1 MNITSGAD
9 IIAVIILIA
18 LAIAIIVYLLHW
30 LYRRSSKEVAFVRTG
45 MGGER
50 VVISGGAFV
59 LPIIHNI
66 TSVGMKTLSIEVQRT
81 GNKSFI
87 TMNRMRAEVT
97 AEFYVRVAPNNEAV
111 SIAAQT
117 LGNRTLE
124 PDSLKELVQGR
135 FVDGLGVVAAKM
147 SLDEIQENRSDYI
160 KKVATHVEEAIKHTG
175 LELETVSLTSLNQA
189 PVSVFDPSNTFDAEG
204 LTQIT
209 EFTQSRKKK
218 RNDIEKDTEVSIRNK
233 NLQSIKQTLE
243 IEKEEEFSKY
253 QQKREIEQQRAIENT
268 ETIKTKSEKEKE
280 TELAEISSQK
290 DIEIARIGKK
300 DFVEMEKSIQETK
313 LIQEI
318 EKRRKD
324 QNEFRK
330 QTDIEIK
337 QRDVDAEKS
346 ILELERDVEF
356 SRLEK
361 QRSVDIK
368 LAEEKAET
376 AKEEARK
383 RYESEEAYIM
393 AEEQIKNAKTAQQ
406 KNVDSFKIA
415 SEQEIRV
422 LDIEKAKRIEIEEKQ
437 KEQEVLEKSKSVLK
451 IKMEEEI
458 ARAKAV
464 EAEEKVNSIRDI
476 EHAEKVKSLGVIEA
490 SKDAEREKLA
500 AMASKIRYEIEASGK
515 KALNEA
521 ENLRSDASRRSALRL
536 KLAEKIEGII
546 REWVKPMQNIDSI
559 KVVDV
564 NGLPGFSQGG
574 VSSGGETGGSDGSSS
589 SYGGDSKKGSLAD
602 NVVNSALRY
611 RAQQPFLDSLLKEI
625 GMSPGEASNIRNIL
639 GDYEDPKKDK
649 HMRFDDD
656 KNTNPKKK

>member
-30 LYRRSSKEVAFVRTG
+30 LYRRSSKEIAFVRTG

-66 TSVGMKTLSIEVQRT
+66 TSVGMKTLWIEVQRN

-87 TMNRMRAEVT
+87 TKNRMRAEVT
-97 AEFYVRVAPNNEAV
+97 AEFYVRVAPTNDSV

-117 LGNRTLE
+117 LGSRTLE

-280 TELAEISSQK
+280 SELAEISSQK

-318 EKRRKD
+318 EKRRKE

-330 QTDIEIK
+330 QTEIEIK
-337 QRDVDAEKS
+337 QRDVDTEKS

-368 LAEEKAET
+368 LADEKAQT

-415 SEQEIRV
+415 AEQEIRV

-437 KEQEVLEKSKSVLK
+437 KQLEVLEKSKSVLK
-451 IKMEEEI
+451 TKMEEEV

-476 EHAEKVKSLGVIEA
+476 EQAEKAKALGVIDA
-490 SKDAEREKLA
+490 SKNAEREKLA
-500 AMASKIRYEIEASGK
+500 AMAAKIRYEIEAAGK

-574 VSSGGETGGSDGSSS
+574 GSSS
-589 SYGGDSKKGSLAD
+589 AEGA
-602 NVVNSALRY
+602 
-611 RAQQPFLDSLLKEI
+611 PFLDSLLKEI

-639 GDYEDPKKDK
+639 GDYDDPKKDK
-649 HMRFDDD
+649 HMRFDEDN
-656 KNTNPKKK
+656 KNPKKK

>member
-30 LYRRSSKEVAFVRTG
+30 LYRRSSKEIAFVRTG

-66 TSVGMKTLSIEVQRT
+66 TSVGMKTLCIEVQRN

-87 TMNRMRAEVT
+87 TKNRMRAEVT
-97 AEFYVRVAPNNEAV
+97 AEFYVRVAPTNDSV

-117 LGNRTLE
+117 LGSRTLE

-268 ETIKTKSEKEKE
+268 ETIKTKSEKERE
-280 TELAEISSQK
+280 SELAEISSQK

-318 EKRRKD
+318 EKRRKE

-330 QTDIEIK
+330 QTEIEIK
-337 QRDVDAEKS
+337 QRDVDTEKS

-368 LAEEKAET
+368 LADEKAQT

-415 SEQEIRV
+415 AEQEIRV

-437 KEQEVLEKSKSVLK
+437 KQLEVLEKSKSVLK
-451 IKMEEEI
+451 TKMEEEV

-476 EHAEKVKSLGVIEA
+476 EQAEKAKALGIIDA
-490 SKDAEREKLA
+490 SKNAEREKLA
-500 AMASKIRYEIEASGK
+500 AMAAKIRYEIEAAGK

-574 VSSGGETGGSDGSSS
+574 GSSS
-589 SYGGDSKKGSLAD
+589 AEGAGSEGSGASYGGDSKKGSLAD

-639 GDYEDPKKDK
+639 GDYDDPKKDK
-649 HMRFDDD
+649 HMRFDEDN
-656 KNTNPKKK
+656 KNPKKK

>member
-9 IIAVIILIA
+9 IIAIIILLA

-30 LYRRSSKEVAFVRTG
+30 LYRRSSKEIAFVRTG

-66 TSVGMKTLSIEVQRT
+66 TSVGMKTLCIEILRN
-81 GNKSFI
+81 GSKSFI
-87 TMNRMRAEVT
+87 TKNRMRAEMT
-97 AEFYVRVAPNNEAV
+97 AEFYVRVAPNIDSV

-124 PDSLKELVQGR
+124 PDHLKELVSGR
-135 FVDGLGVVAAKM
+135 FVDALGVVAAKM
-147 SLDEIQENRSDYI
+147 TLDEIQENRSEYV
-160 KKVATHVEEAIKHTG
+160 KAVSKHVEEAIKHTG

-209 EFTQSRKKK
+209 EITQSRKKK
-218 RNDIEKDTEVSIRNK
+218 RNDIEKDTQVSIRNK
-233 NLQSIKQTLE
+233 NLQSIKQELE
-243 IEKEEEFSKY
+243 IERDEEFAKF
-253 QQKREIEQQRAIENT
+253 QQKREIEQQRASEHT
-268 ETIKTKSEKEKE
+268 ESIKTRADKERE
-280 TELAEISSQK
+280 SELAEISSQQ
-290 DIEIARIGKK
+290 DIEIAKINKK
-300 DFVEMEKSIQETK
+300 DLIEMEKSLQETK

-318 EKRRKD
+318 EKRRKE
-324 QNEFRK
+324 QNDFRQK
-330 QTDIEIK
+330 TAIEIK
-337 QRDVDAEKS
+337 QQDIETEKQ

-361 QRSVDIK
+361 QRLVDVK
-368 LAEEKAET
+368 LAEEKATT

-406 KNVDSFKIA
+406 KNVDTFKIA
-415 SEQEIRV
+415 AEQETRV

-437 KEQEVLEKSKSVLK
+437 RQLDVIEKSKTVLK
-451 IKMEEEI
+451 SKMEEEV

-464 EAEEKVNSIRDI
+464 EAEEKVNTARDV
-476 EHAEKVKSLGVIEA
+476 EHAEKQKQLGVIEA
-490 SKDAEREKLA
+490 SKNAEKEKLA
-500 AMASKIRYEIEASGK
+500 AMAAKIRYEIEAAGK

-546 REWVKPMQNIDSI
+546 REWVRPMQNIDSI

-574 VSSGGETGGSDGSSS
+574 GTGKDGSANGGGDSA
-589 SYGGDSKKGSLAD
+589 SYDSKKGSLAD

-639 GDYEDPKKDK
+639 GDYEDAKKDK
-649 HMRFDDD
+649 HMRFEDDVPS
-656 KNTNPKKK
+656 KGPKKK

>member
-45 MGGER
+45 MGGEQ

-59 LPIIHNI
+59 LPIVHNI
-66 TSVGMKTLSIEVQRT
+66 TSVGMKTLSIEVQRN

-97 AEFYVRVAPNNEAV
+97 AEFYVRVAPNKEAV

-147 SLDEIQENRSDYI
+147 SLDEIQENRSEYI
-160 KKVATHVEEAIKHTG
+160 KKVAAHVEEAIKHTG

-189 PVSVFDPSNTFDAEG
+189 PVNVFDPSNTFDAEG

-280 TELAEISSQK
+280 SELAEISSQK

-318 EKRRKD
+318 EKRRKE

-337 QRDVDAEKS
+337 QRDVDTEKS

-368 LAEEKAET
+368 LAEEKAQT

-415 SEQEIRV
+415 AEQETRV

-437 KEQEVLEKSKSVLK
+437 KQQEVLEKSKNVLK
-451 IKMEEEI
+451 TKMEEEL

-464 EAEEKVNSIRDI
+464 EAEEKVNSTRDI
-476 EHAEKVKSLGVIEA
+476 EQAEKAKALGVIDA
-490 SKDAEREKLA
+490 SKNAEREKLA
-500 AMASKIRYEIEASGK
+500 AMAAKIRYEAEASGK

-574 VSSGGETGGSDGSSS
+574 SSSGDGTGSEGSSA

-611 RAQQPFLDSLLKEI
+611 RAQQPFLDSLLKEV

-649 HMRFDDD
+649 HMRFDEDT
-656 KNTNPKKK
+656 KKNPKKK

>member
-1 MNITSGAD
+1 
-9 IIAVIILIA
+9 
-18 LAIAIIVYLLHW
+18 
-30 LYRRSSKEVAFVRTG
+30 
-45 MGGER
+45 MGGEQ

-66 TSVGMKTLSIEVQRT
+66 TSVGMKTLCIEVQRN
-81 GNKSFI
+81 GSKSFI
-87 TMNRMRAEVT
+87 TKNRMRAEVT
-97 AEFYVRVAPNNEAV
+97 AEFYVRVAPTNDAV

-160 KKVATHVEEAIKHTG
+160 KKVASHVEEAIKHTG

-268 ETIKTKSEKEKE
+268 ETVKTKSEKEKE
-280 TELAEISSQK
+280 SELAEISSQK

-337 QRDVDAEKS
+337 QRDVDTEKS
-346 ILELERDVEF
+346 ILELEREVEF

-368 LAEEKAET
+368 LADEKAQT

-415 SEQEIRV
+415 AEQETRV

-437 KEQEVLEKSKSVLK
+437 KQLEVLEKSKSVLK
-451 IKMEEEI
+451 TKMEEEV

-476 EHAEKVKSLGVIEA
+476 EQAEKAKALGVIDA
-490 SKDAEREKLA
+490 SKNAEREKLA
-500 AMASKIRYEIEASGK
+500 AMAAKIRYEIEASGK

-574 VSSGGETGGSDGSSS
+574 GSSS
-589 SYGGDSKKGSLAD
+589 SEGSGSEGSSASYGGDSKKGSLAD

-639 GDYEDPKKDK
+639 GDYDDPKKDK
-649 HMRFDDD
+649 HMRFDEDN
-656 KNTNPKKK
+656 KNPKKK

>member
-9 IIAVIILIA
+9 IIAIIILLA

-30 LYRRSSKEVAFVRTG
+30 LYRRSSKEIAFVRTG

-66 TSVGMKTLSIEVQRT
+66 TSVGMKTLCIEILRN
-81 GNKSFI
+81 GSKSFI
-87 TMNRMRAEVT
+87 TKNRMRAEMT
-97 AEFYVRVAPNNEAV
+97 AEFYVRVAPNIDSV

-124 PDSLKELVQGR
+124 PDHLKELVSGR
-135 FVDGLGVVAAKM
+135 FVDALGVVAAKM
-147 SLDEIQENRSDYI
+147 TLDEIQENRSEYV
-160 KKVATHVEEAIKHTG
+160 KAVSKHVEEAIKHTG

-209 EFTQSRKKK
+209 EITQSRKKK
-218 RNDIEKDTEVSIRNK
+218 RNDIEKDTQVSIRNK
-233 NLQSIKQTLE
+233 NLQSIKQELE
-243 IEKEEEFSKY
+243 IERDEEFAKF
-253 QQKREIEQQRAIENT
+253 QQKREIEQQRASEHT
-268 ETIKTKSEKEKE
+268 ESIKTRADKERE
-280 TELAEISSQK
+280 SELAEISSQQ
-290 DIEIARIGKK
+290 DIEIAKINKK
-300 DFVEMEKSIQETK
+300 DLIEMEKSLQETK

-318 EKRRKD
+318 EKRRKE
-324 QNEFRK
+324 QNDFRQK
-330 QTDIEIK
+330 TAIEIK
-337 QRDVDAEKS
+337 QQDIETEKQ

-361 QRSVDIK
+361 QRLVDVK
-368 LAEEKAET
+368 LAEEKATT

-406 KNVDSFKIA
+406 KNVDTFKIA
-415 SEQEIRV
+415 AEQETRV

-437 KEQEVLEKSKSVLK
+437 RQLDVIEKSKIVLK
-451 IKMEEEI
+451 SKMEEEV

-464 EAEEKVNSIRDI
+464 EAEEKVNTARDV
-476 EHAEKVKSLGVIEA
+476 EHAEKQKQLGVIEA
-490 SKDAEREKLA
+490 SKNAEKEKLA
-500 AMASKIRYEIEASGK
+500 AMAAKIRYEIEAAGK

-546 REWVKPMQNIDSI
+546 REWVRPMQNIDSI

-574 VSSGGETGGSDGSSS
+574 GSGKDGSANGGGDSA
-589 SYGGDSKKGSLAD
+589 SYDSKKGSLAD

-639 GDYEDPKKDK
+639 GDYEDAKKDK
-649 HMRFDDD
+649 HMRFEDDVPT
-656 KNTNPKKK
+656 KGPKKK

>member
-45 MGGER
+45 MGGEQ

-66 TSVGMKTLSIEVQRT
+66 TSVGMKTLSIEVQRN

-97 AEFYVRVAPNNEAV
+97 AEFYVRVAPNKDAV

-147 SLDEIQENRSDYI
+147 SLDEIQENRSEYI
-160 KKVATHVEEAIKHTG
+160 KKVAAHVEEAIKHTG

-280 TELAEISSQK
+280 SELAEISSQK

-337 QRDVDAEKS
+337 QRDVDTEKS

-368 LAEEKAET
+368 LAEEKAQT

-415 SEQEIRV
+415 AEQETRV

-437 KEQEVLEKSKSVLK
+437 KQQEVLEKSKNVLK
-451 IKMEEEI
+451 TKMEEEL

-464 EAEEKVNSIRDI
+464 EAEEKVNSTRDI
-476 EHAEKVKSLGVIEA
+476 EQAEKAKALGVIDA
-490 SKDAEREKLA
+490 SKNAEREKLA
-500 AMASKIRYEIEASGK
+500 AMAAKIRYEVEASGK
-515 KALNEA
+515 KSLNEA

-574 VSSGGETGGSDGSSS
+574 SSSGDGTGSEGSSA

-649 HMRFDDD
+649 HMRFDEDT
-656 KNTNPKKK
+656 KKNPKKK

>member
-45 MGGER
+45 MGGEQ

-59 LPIIHNI
+59 LPIVHNI
-66 TSVGMKTLSIEVQRT
+66 TSVGMKTLSIEVQRN

-97 AEFYVRVAPNNEAV
+97 AEFYVRVAPTKEAV

-147 SLDEIQENRSDYI
+147 SLDEIQENRSEYI
-160 KKVATHVEEAIKHTG
+160 KKVAAHVEEAIKHTG

-189 PVSVFDPSNTFDAEG
+189 PVNVFDPSNTFDAEG

-253 QQKREIEQQRAIENT
+253 QQKREIEQQRSIENT

-280 TELAEISSQK
+280 SELAEISSQK

-318 EKRRKD
+318 EKRRKE

-337 QRDVDAEKS
+337 QRDVDTEKS

-368 LAEEKAET
+368 LAEEKAQT

-415 SEQEIRV
+415 AEQETRV

-437 KEQEVLEKSKSVLK
+437 KQQEVLEKSKNVLK
-451 IKMEEEI
+451 TKMEEEV

-476 EHAEKVKSLGVIEA
+476 EQAEKAKALGVIDA
-490 SKDAEREKLA
+490 SKNAEREKLA
-500 AMASKIRYEIEASGK
+500 AMAAKIRYEIEASGK

-574 VSSGGETGGSDGSSS
+574 SSSGDGSGSEGSS
-589 SYGGDSKKGSLAD
+589 ASYGGDSKKGSLAD

-649 HMRFDDD
+649 HMRFDEDT
-656 KNTNPKKK
+656 KKNPKKK

>member
-9 IIAVIILIA
+9 IIAIIILLA

-30 LYRRSSKEVAFVRTG
+30 LYRRSSKEIAFVRTG

-66 TSVGMKTLSIEVQRT
+66 TSVGMKTLCIEILRN
-81 GNKSFI
+81 GSKSFI
-87 TMNRMRAEVT
+87 TKNRMRAEMT
-97 AEFYVRVAPNNEAV
+97 AEFYVRVAPNLDSV

-124 PDSLKELVQGR
+124 PDHLKELVSGR
-135 FVDGLGVVAAKM
+135 FVDALGVVAAKM
-147 SLDEIQENRSDYI
+147 TLDEIQENRSEYV
-160 KKVATHVEEAIKHTG
+160 KAVSKHVEEAIKHTG

-209 EFTQSRKKK
+209 EITQSRKKK
-218 RNDIEKDTEVSIRNK
+218 RNDIEKDTQVSIRNK
-233 NLQSIKQTLE
+233 NLQSIKQELE
-243 IEKEEEFSKY
+243 IERDEEFAKF
-253 QQKREIEQQRAIENT
+253 QQKREIDQQRASEHT
-268 ETIKTKSEKEKE
+268 ESIKTRADKERE
-280 TELAEISSQK
+280 SELAEISSQQ
-290 DIEIARIGKK
+290 DIEIAKINKK
-300 DFVEMEKSIQETK
+300 DLIEMEKSLQETK

-318 EKRRKD
+318 EKRRKE
-324 QNEFRK
+324 QNDFRQK
-330 QTDIEIK
+330 TAIEIK
-337 QRDVDAEKS
+337 QQDIETEKQ

-361 QRSVDIK
+361 QRLVDVK
-368 LAEEKAET
+368 LAEEKATT

-406 KNVDSFKIA
+406 KNVDTFKIA
-415 SEQEIRV
+415 AEQETRV

-437 KEQEVLEKSKSVLK
+437 RQLDVIEKSKTVLK
-451 IKMEEEI
+451 SKMEEEV

-464 EAEEKVNSIRDI
+464 EAEEKVNTARDV
-476 EHAEKVKSLGVIEA
+476 EHAEKQKQLGVIEA
-490 SKDAEREKLA
+490 SKNAEKEKLA
-500 AMASKIRYEIEASGK
+500 AMAAKIRYEIEAAGK

-546 REWVKPMQNIDSI
+546 REWVRPMQNIDSI

-574 VSSGGETGGSDGSSS
+574 GTGKDGSANGGGDSA
-589 SYGGDSKKGSLAD
+589 SYDSKKGSLAD

-639 GDYEDPKKDK
+639 GDYEDAKKDK
-649 HMRFDDD
+649 HMRFEDDVPS
-656 KNTNPKKK
+656 KGPKKK

>member
-9 IIAVIILIA
+9 IIAIIILLA

-30 LYRRSSKEVAFVRTG
+30 LYRRSSKEIAFVRTG

-66 TSVGMKTLSIEVQRT
+66 TSVGMKTLCIEILRN
-81 GNKSFI
+81 GSKSFI
-87 TMNRMRAEVT
+87 TKNRMRAEMT
-97 AEFYVRVAPNNEAV
+97 AEFYVRVAPNIDSV

-124 PDSLKELVQGR
+124 PDHLKELVSGR
-135 FVDGLGVVAAKM
+135 FVDALGVVAAKM
-147 SLDEIQENRSDYI
+147 TLDEIQENRSEYV
-160 KKVATHVEEAIKHTG
+160 KAVSKHVEEAIKHTG

-209 EFTQSRKKK
+209 EITQSRKKK
-218 RNDIEKDTEVSIRNK
+218 RNDIEKDTQVSIRNK
-233 NLQSIKQTLE
+233 NLQSIKQELE
-243 IEKEEEFSKY
+243 IERDEEFAKF
-253 QQKREIEQQRAIENT
+253 QQKREIEQQRASEHT
-268 ETIKTKSEKEKE
+268 ESIKTRAEKERE
-280 TELAEISSQK
+280 SELAEISSQQ
-290 DIEIARIGKK
+290 DIEIAKINKK
-300 DFVEMEKSIQETK
+300 DLIEMEKSLQETK

-318 EKRRKD
+318 EKRRKE
-324 QNEFRK
+324 QNDFRQK
-330 QTDIEIK
+330 TAIEIK
-337 QRDVDAEKS
+337 QQDIETEKQ

-361 QRSVDIK
+361 QRLVDVK
-368 LAEEKAET
+368 LAEEKATT

-406 KNVDSFKIA
+406 KNVDTFKIA
-415 SEQEIRV
+415 AEQETRV

-437 KEQEVLEKSKSVLK
+437 RQLDVIEKSKIVLK
-451 IKMEEEI
+451 SKMEEEV

-464 EAEEKVNSIRDI
+464 EAEEKVNTARDV
-476 EHAEKVKSLGVIEA
+476 EHAEKQKQLGVIEA
-490 SKDAEREKLA
+490 SKNAEKEKLA
-500 AMASKIRYEIEASGK
+500 AMAAKIRYEIEAAGK

-546 REWVKPMQNIDSI
+546 REWVRPMQNIDSI

-574 VSSGGETGGSDGSSS
+574 GTGKDGSANGGGDSA
-589 SYGGDSKKGSLAD
+589 SYDSKKGSLAD

-639 GDYEDPKKDK
+639 GDYEDAKKDK
-649 HMRFDDD
+649 HMRFEDDVPT
-656 KNTNPKKK
+656 KGPKKK

>member
-30 LYRRSSKEVAFVRTG
+30 LYRRSSKEIAFVRTG
-45 MGGER
+45 MGGEQ

-66 TSVGMKTLSIEVQRT
+66 TSVGMKTLCIEVQRN
-81 GNKSFI
+81 GSKSFI
-87 TMNRMRAEVT
+87 TKNRMRAEVT
-97 AEFYVRVAPNNEAV
+97 AEFYVRVAPTNDAV

-280 TELAEISSQK
+280 SELAEISSQK

-318 EKRRKD
+318 EKRRKE

-330 QTDIEIK
+330 QTEIEIK
-337 QRDVDAEKS
+337 QRDVDTEKS

-368 LAEEKAET
+368 LADEKAQT

-415 SEQEIRV
+415 AEQEIRV

-437 KEQEVLEKSKSVLK
+437 KQLEVLEKSKSVLK
-451 IKMEEEI
+451 TKMEEEVT
-458 ARAKAV
+458 RAKAV

-476 EHAEKVKSLGVIEA
+476 EQAEKAKALGVIDA
-490 SKDAEREKLA
+490 SKNAEREKLA
-500 AMASKIRYEIEASGK
+500 AMAAKIRYEIEAAGK

-574 VSSGGETGGSDGSSS
+574 GSSS
-589 SYGGDSKKGSLAD
+589 AEGAGSEGSGASYGGDSKKGSLAD

-639 GDYEDPKKDK
+639 GDYDDPKKDK
-649 HMRFDDD
+649 HMRFDEDN
-656 KNTNPKKK
+656 KNPKKK

>member
-9 IIAVIILIA
+9 IIAIIILLA

-30 LYRRSSKEVAFVRTG
+30 LYRRSSKEIAFVRTG

-66 TSVGMKTLSIEVQRT
+66 TSVGMKTLCIEVLRN

-87 TMNRMRAEVT
+87 TKNRMRAEMT
-97 AEFYVRVAPNNEAV
+97 AEFYVRVAPNIESV

-124 PDSLKELVQGR
+124 PDHLKELVNGR
-135 FVDGLGVVAAKM
+135 FVDALGVVAAKM
-147 SLDEIQENRSDYI
+147 TLDEIQENRSEYV
-160 KKVATHVEEAIKHTG
+160 KAVSKHVEEAIKHTG

-209 EFTQSRKKK
+209 EITQSRKKK
-218 RNDIEKDTEVSIRNK
+218 RNDIEKDTQVSIRNK
-233 NLQSIKQTLE
+233 NLQSIKQELE
-243 IEKEEEFSKY
+243 IERDEEFAKL
-253 QQKREIEQQRAIENT
+253 QQKREIEQQRAIEHT
-268 ETIKTKSEKEKE
+268 ESIKTRSIKERE
-280 TELAEISSQK
+280 SELAEIASQQ
-290 DIEIARIGKK
+290 DIEIAKINKK
-300 DFVEMEKSIQETK
+300 DLIEMEKSLQETK

-318 EKRRKD
+318 EKRRKE
-324 QNEFRK
+324 QNDFRQK
-330 QTDIEIK
+330 TAIEIK
-337 QRDVDAEKS
+337 QQDIETEKQM
-346 ILELERDVEF
+346 LELERDVEF

-361 QRSVDIK
+361 QRLVDVK
-368 LAEEKAET
+368 LAEEKAIT

-406 KNVDSFKIA
+406 KNIDAFKIA
-415 SEQEIRV
+415 AEQETRV

-437 KEQEVLEKSKSVLK
+437 RQLDVLEKSKIVLK
-451 IKMEEEI
+451 SKMEEEL
-458 ARAKAV
+458 ARAKVV
-464 EAEEKVNSIRDI
+464 EAEEKVNTARDV
-476 EHAEKVKSLGVIEA
+476 EHAEKQKSLGIIEA
-490 SKDAEREKLA
+490 SKNAEKEKLA
-500 AMASKIRYEIEASGK
+500 SMAAKIRYEVEAAGK

-546 REWVKPMQNIDSI
+546 REWVRPIQNIDSI
-559 KVVDV
+559 KVIDV

-574 VSSGGETGGSDGSSS
+574 DSGKGGSTNGNGDSSS
-589 SYGGDSKKGSLAD
+589 HDSKKGSLAD

-639 GDYEDPKKDK
+639 GDYDDAKKDK

-656 KNTNPKKK
+656 DPTMGSKKK

>member
-30 LYRRSSKEVAFVRTG
+30 LYRRSSKEIAFVRTG
-45 MGGER
+45 MGGEQ

-66 TSVGMKTLSIEVQRT
+66 TSVGMKTLCIEVQRN

-87 TMNRMRAEVT
+87 TKNRMRAEVT
-97 AEFYVRVAPNNEAV
+97 AEFYVRVAPTNDAV

-147 SLDEIQENRSDYI
+147 SLDEIQENRSEYI

-268 ETIKTKSEKEKE
+268 ETVKTKSEKEKE
-280 TELAEISSQK
+280 SELAEISSQK

-337 QRDVDAEKS
+337 QRDVDTEKS

-368 LAEEKAET
+368 LAEEKAQT
-376 AKEEARK
+376 AKEEAKK

-415 SEQEIRV
+415 AEQETRV

-437 KEQEVLEKSKSVLK
+437 KQQEVLEKSKNVLK
-451 IKMEEEI
+451 TKMEEEV

-476 EHAEKVKSLGVIEA
+476 EQAEKAKALGVIDA
-490 SKDAEREKLA
+490 SKNAEREKLA
-500 AMASKIRYEIEASGK
+500 AMAAKIRYEIEASGK

-574 VSSGGETGGSDGSSS
+574 SSSTDGSGSEGSS
-589 SYGGDSKKGSLAD
+589 ASYGGDSKKGSLAD

-649 HMRFDDD
+649 HMRFDED
-656 KNTNPKKK
+656 KNIKPKKK

>member
-30 LYRRSSKEVAFVRTG
+30 LYRRSSKEIAFVRTG
-45 MGGER
+45 MGGEQ

-66 TSVGMKTLSIEVQRT
+66 TSVGMKTLCIEVQRN
-81 GNKSFI
+81 GSKSFI
-87 TMNRMRAEVT
+87 TKNRMRAEVT
-97 AEFYVRVAPNNEAV
+97 AEFYVRVAPTNDAV

-160 KKVATHVEEAIKHTG
+160 KKVASHVEEAIKHTG

-280 TELAEISSQK
+280 SELAEISSQK

-337 QRDVDAEKS
+337 QRDVDTEKS
-346 ILELERDVEF
+346 ILELEREVEF

-368 LAEEKAET
+368 LADEKAQT

-415 SEQEIRV
+415 AEQETRV

-437 KEQEVLEKSKSVLK
+437 KQLEVLEKSKSVLK
-451 IKMEEEI
+451 TKMEEEV

-476 EHAEKVKSLGVIEA
+476 EQAEKAKALGVIDA
-490 SKDAEREKLA
+490 SKNAEREKLA
-500 AMASKIRYEIEASGK
+500 AMAAKIRYEIEASGK

-574 VSSGGETGGSDGSSS
+574 GSSS
-589 SYGGDSKKGSLAD
+589 SEGSGSEGSSASYGGDSKKGSLAD

-639 GDYEDPKKDK
+639 GDYDDPKKDK
-649 HMRFDDD
+649 HMRFDEDN
-656 KNTNPKKK
+656 KNPKKK

>member
-45 MGGER
+45 MGGEQ

-59 LPIIHNI
+59 LPIVHNI
-66 TSVGMKTLSIEVQRT
+66 TSVGMKTLSIEVQRN

-97 AEFYVRVAPNNEAV
+97 AEFYVRVAPNKDAV

-147 SLDEIQENRSDYI
+147 SLDEIQENRSEYI
-160 KKVATHVEEAIKHTG
+160 KKVAAHVEEAIKHTG

-189 PVSVFDPSNTFDAEG
+189 PVSIFDPSNTFDAEG

-280 TELAEISSQK
+280 SELAEISSQK

-368 LAEEKAET
+368 LAEEKAQT

-415 SEQEIRV
+415 AEQETRV

-437 KEQEVLEKSKSVLK
+437 KQQEVLEKSKNVLK
-451 IKMEEEI
+451 TKMEEEL

-464 EAEEKVNSIRDI
+464 EAEEKVNSTRDI
-476 EHAEKVKSLGVIEA
+476 EQAEKAKALGVIEA
-490 SKDAEREKLA
+490 SKNAEREKLA
-500 AMASKIRYEIEASGK
+500 AMAAKIRYEVEASGK

-574 VSSGGETGGSDGSSS
+574 SSSGDGTGSEGSSA

-611 RAQQPFLDSLLKEI
+611 RAQQPFLDSLLKEV

-649 HMRFDDD
+649 HMRFDEDTN
-656 KNTNPKKK
+656 KNPKKK

>member
-45 MGGER
+45 MGGEQ

-59 LPIIHNI
+59 LPIVHNI
-66 TSVGMKTLSIEVQRT
+66 TSVGMKTLSIEVQRN

-97 AEFYVRVAPNNEAV
+97 AEFYVRVAPNKDAV

-147 SLDEIQENRSDYI
+147 SLDEIQENRSEYI
-160 KKVATHVEEAIKHTG
+160 KKVAAHVEEAIKHTG

-189 PVSVFDPSNTFDAEG
+189 PVNVFDPSNTFDAEG

-280 TELAEISSQK
+280 SELAEISSQK

-318 EKRRKD
+318 EKRRKE

-337 QRDVDAEKS
+337 QRDVDTEKS

-368 LAEEKAET
+368 LAEEKAQT

-415 SEQEIRV
+415 AEQETRV

-437 KEQEVLEKSKSVLK
+437 KQQEVLEKSKNVLK
-451 IKMEEEI
+451 TKMEEEL

-476 EHAEKVKSLGVIEA
+476 EQAEKAKALGVIDA
-490 SKDAEREKLA
+490 SKNAEREKLA
-500 AMASKIRYEIEASGK
+500 AMAAKIRYEIEASGK

-574 VSSGGETGGSDGSSS
+574 SSSGDGSGSEGSS
-589 SYGGDSKKGSLAD
+589 ASYGGDSKKGSLAD

-649 HMRFDDD
+649 HMRFDEDT
-656 KNTNPKKK
+656 KKNPKKK

>member
-30 LYRRSSKEVAFVRTG
+30 LYRRSSKEIAFVRTG
-45 MGGER
+45 MGGEQ

-66 TSVGMKTLSIEVQRT
+66 TSVGMKTLCIEVQRN
-81 GNKSFI
+81 GSKSFI
-87 TMNRMRAEVT
+87 TKNRMRAEVT
-97 AEFYVRVAPNNEAV
+97 AEFYVRVAPTNDAV

-160 KKVATHVEEAIKHTG
+160 KKVASHVEEAIKHTG

-268 ETIKTKSEKEKE
+268 ETVKTKSEKEKE
-280 TELAEISSQK
+280 SELAEISSQK

-337 QRDVDAEKS
+337 QRDVDTEKS
-346 ILELERDVEF
+346 ILELEREVEF

-368 LAEEKAET
+368 LADEKAQT

-415 SEQEIRV
+415 AEQETRV

-437 KEQEVLEKSKSVLK
+437 KQLEVLEKSKSVLK
-451 IKMEEEI
+451 TKMEEEV

-476 EHAEKVKSLGVIEA
+476 EQAEKAKALGVIDA
-490 SKDAEREKLA
+490 SKNAEREKLA
-500 AMASKIRYEIEASGK
+500 AMAAKIRYEIEASGK

-574 VSSGGETGGSDGSSS
+574 GSSFS
-589 SYGGDSKKGSLAD
+589 EGSGSEGSSASYGGDSKKGSLAD

-639 GDYEDPKKDK
+639 GDYDDPKKDK
-649 HMRFDDD
+649 HMIFDEDN
-656 KNTNPKKK
+656 KNPKKK

>member
-45 MGGER
+45 MGGEQ

-59 LPIIHNI
+59 LPIVHNI
-66 TSVGMKTLSIEVQRT
+66 TSVGMKTLSIEVQRN

-97 AEFYVRVAPNNEAV
+97 AEFYVRVAPNKEAV

-147 SLDEIQENRSDYI
+147 SLDEIQENRSEYI
-160 KKVATHVEEAIKHTG
+160 KKVAAHVEEAIKHTG

-189 PVSVFDPSNTFDAEG
+189 PVNVFDPSNTFDAEG

-280 TELAEISSQK
+280 SELAEISSQK

-318 EKRRKD
+318 EKRRKE

-337 QRDVDAEKS
+337 QRDVDTEKS

-368 LAEEKAET
+368 LAEEKAQT

-406 KNVDSFKIA
+406 KKC
-415 SEQEIRV
+415 
-422 LDIEKAKRIEIEEKQ
+422 
-437 KEQEVLEKSKSVLK
+437 
-451 IKMEEEI
+451 
-458 ARAKAV
+458 
-464 EAEEKVNSIRDI
+464 
-476 EHAEKVKSLGVIEA
+476 
-490 SKDAEREKLA
+490 
-500 AMASKIRYEIEASGK
+500 
-515 KALNEA
+515 
-521 ENLRSDASRRSALRL
+521 
-536 KLAEKIEGII
+536 
-546 REWVKPMQNIDSI
+546 
-559 KVVDV
+559 
-564 NGLPGFSQGG
+564 
-574 VSSGGETGGSDGSSS
+574 
-589 SYGGDSKKGSLAD
+589 
-602 NVVNSALRY
+602 
-611 RAQQPFLDSLLKEI
+611 
-625 GMSPGEASNIRNIL
+625 
-639 GDYEDPKKDK
+639 
-649 HMRFDDD
+649 
-656 KNTNPKKK
+656 

>member
-9 IIAVIILIA
+9 IIAIIILLA

-30 LYRRSSKEVAFVRTG
+30 LYRRSSKEIAFVRTG

-66 TSVGMKTLSIEVQRT
+66 TSVGMKTLCIEILRN

-87 TMNRMRAEVT
+87 TKNRMRAEMT
-97 AEFYVRVAPNNEAV
+97 AEFYVRVAPNIDSV

-124 PDSLKELVQGR
+124 PDHLKELVSGR
-135 FVDGLGVVAAKM
+135 FVDALGVVAAKM
-147 SLDEIQENRSDYI
+147 TLDEIQENRSEYV
-160 KKVATHVEEAIKHTG
+160 KAVSKHVEEAIKHTG

-209 EFTQSRKKK
+209 EITQSRKKK
-218 RNDIEKDTEVSIRNK
+218 RNDIEKDTQVSIRNK
-233 NLQSIKQTLE
+233 NLQSIKQELE
-243 IEKEEEFSKY
+243 IERDEEFAKF
-253 QQKREIEQQRAIENT
+253 QQKREIEQQRAIEHT
-268 ETIKTKSEKEKE
+268 ESTKTRSTKERE
-280 TELAEISSQK
+280 SELAEIASQQ
-290 DIEIARIGKK
+290 DIEIAKINKK
-300 DFVEMEKSIQETK
+300 DLIEMEKSLQETK

-318 EKRRKD
+318 EKRRKE
-324 QNEFRK
+324 QNDFRQK
-330 QTDIEIK
+330 TAIEIK
-337 QRDVDAEKS
+337 QQDIETEKQM
-346 ILELERDVEF
+346 LELERDVEF

-361 QRSVDIK
+361 QRLVDVK
-368 LAEEKAET
+368 LAEEKATT

-406 KNVDSFKIA
+406 KNVDAFKIA
-415 SEQEIRV
+415 AEQETRV

-437 KEQEVLEKSKSVLK
+437 KQLDVIEKSKIVLK
-451 IKMEEEI
+451 SKMEEEV

-464 EAEEKVNSIRDI
+464 EAEEKVNTARDV
-476 EHAEKVKSLGVIEA
+476 EHAEKQKSLGIIEA
-490 SKDAEREKLA
+490 SKNAEKEKLA
-500 AMASKIRYEIEASGK
+500 SMAAKIRYEIEAAGK

-546 REWVKPMQNIDSI
+546 REWVRPMQNIDSI

-574 VSSGGETGGSDGSSS
+574 EGGKGGSANGNTDSS
-589 SYGGDSKKGSLAD
+589 SYDSKKGSLAD

-639 GDYEDPKKDK
+639 GDYDDAKKDK

-656 KNTNPKKK
+656 DPTKGSKKK

>member
-1 MNITSGAD
+1 M
-9 IIAVIILIA
+9 
-18 LAIAIIVYLLHW
+18 
-30 LYRRSSKEVAFVRTG
+30 
-45 MGGER
+45 
-50 VVISGGAFV
+50 
-59 LPIIHNI
+59 
-66 TSVGMKTLSIEVQRT
+66 
-81 GNKSFI
+81 
-87 TMNRMRAEVT
+87 
-97 AEFYVRVAPNNEAV
+97 
-111 SIAAQT
+111 
-117 LGNRTLE
+117 
-124 PDSLKELVQGR
+124 
-135 FVDGLGVVAAKM
+135 
-147 SLDEIQENRSDYI
+147 
-160 KKVATHVEEAIKHTG
+160 
-175 LELETVSLTSLNQA
+175 
-189 PVSVFDPSNTFDAEG
+189 
-204 LTQIT
+204 
-209 EFTQSRKKK
+209 
-218 RNDIEKDTEVSIRNK
+218 
-233 NLQSIKQTLE
+233 
-243 IEKEEEFSKY
+243 
-253 QQKREIEQQRAIENT
+253 
-268 ETIKTKSEKEKE
+268 
-280 TELAEISSQK
+280 AEISSQK

-368 LAEEKAET
+368 LAEEKAQT

-415 SEQEIRV
+415 AEQETRV

-437 KEQEVLEKSKSVLK
+437 KQQEVLEKSKNVLK
-451 IKMEEEI
+451 TKMEEEL

-464 EAEEKVNSIRDI
+464 EAEEKVNSTRDI
-476 EHAEKVKSLGVIEA
+476 EQAEKAKALGVIEA
-490 SKDAEREKLA
+490 SKNAEREKLA
-500 AMASKIRYEIEASGK
+500 AMAAKIRYEVEASGK

-574 VSSGGETGGSDGSSS
+574 SSSGDGTGSEGSSA

-611 RAQQPFLDSLLKEI
+611 RAQQPFLDSLLKEV

-649 HMRFDDD
+649 HMRFDEDTN
-656 KNTNPKKK
+656 KNPKKK

>member
-9 IIAVIILIA
+9 IIAIIILLA

-30 LYRRSSKEVAFVRTG
+30 LYRRSSKEIAFVRTG

-66 TSVGMKTLSIEVQRT
+66 TSVGMKTLCIEILRN
-81 GNKSFI
+81 GSKSFI
-87 TMNRMRAEVT
+87 TKNRMRAEMT
-97 AEFYVRVAPNNEAV
+97 AEFYVRVAPNLDSV

-124 PDSLKELVQGR
+124 PDHLKELVSGR
-135 FVDGLGVVAAKM
+135 FVDALGVVAAKM
-147 SLDEIQENRSDYI
+147 TLDEIQENRSEYV
-160 KKVATHVEEAIKHTG
+160 KAVSKHVEEAIKHTG

-209 EFTQSRKKK
+209 EITQSRKKK
-218 RNDIEKDTEVSIRNK
+218 RNDIEKDTQVSIRNK
-233 NLQSIKQTLE
+233 NLQSIKQELE
-243 IEKEEEFSKY
+243 IERDEEFAKF
-253 QQKREIEQQRAIENT
+253 QQKREIEQQRASEHT
-268 ETIKTKSEKEKE
+268 ESIKTRAEKERE
-280 TELAEISSQK
+280 SELAEISSQQ
-290 DIEIARIGKK
+290 DIEIAKINKK
-300 DFVEMEKSIQETK
+300 DLIEMEKSLQETK

-318 EKRRKD
+318 EKRRKE
-324 QNEFRK
+324 QNDFRQK
-330 QTDIEIK
+330 TAIEIK
-337 QRDVDAEKS
+337 QQDIETEKQ

-361 QRSVDIK
+361 QRLVDVK
-368 LAEEKAET
+368 LAEEKTTT

-406 KNVDSFKIA
+406 KNVDTFKIA
-415 SEQEIRV
+415 AEQETRV

-437 KEQEVLEKSKSVLK
+437 RQLDVIEKSKIVLK
-451 IKMEEEI
+451 SKMEEEV

-464 EAEEKVNSIRDI
+464 EAEEKVNTARDV
-476 EHAEKVKSLGVIEA
+476 EHAEKQKQLGVIEA
-490 SKDAEREKLA
+490 SKNAEKEKLA
-500 AMASKIRYEIEASGK
+500 AMAAKIRYEIEAAGK

-546 REWVKPMQNIDSI
+546 REWVRPMQNIDSI

-574 VSSGGETGGSDGSSS
+574 GSGKDGSANGGGDSA
-589 SYGGDSKKGSLAD
+589 SYDSKKGSLAD

-639 GDYEDPKKDK
+639 GDYEDAKKDK
-649 HMRFDDD
+649 HMRFEDDAPT
-656 KNTNPKKK
+656 KGPKKK

>member
-9 IIAVIILIA
+9 IIAIIILLA

-30 LYRRSSKEVAFVRTG
+30 LYRRSSKEIAFVRTG

-66 TSVGMKTLSIEVQRT
+66 TSVGMKTLCIEVLRN

-87 TMNRMRAEVT
+87 TKNRMRAEMT
-97 AEFYVRVAPNNEAV
+97 AEFYVRVAPNIESV

-124 PDSLKELVQGR
+124 PDHLKELVNGR
-135 FVDGLGVVAAKM
+135 FVDALGVVAAKM
-147 SLDEIQENRSDYI
+147 TLDEIQENRSEYV
-160 KKVATHVEEAIKHTG
+160 KAVSKHVEEAIKHTG

-209 EFTQSRKKK
+209 EITQSRKKK
-218 RNDIEKDTEVSIRNK
+218 RNDIEKDTQVSIRNK
-233 NLQSIKQTLE
+233 NLQSIKQELE
-243 IEKEEEFSKY
+243 IERDEEFAKF
-253 QQKREIEQQRAIENT
+253 QQKREIEQQRAIEHT
-268 ETIKTKSEKEKE
+268 ESIKTRSTKERE
-280 TELAEISSQK
+280 SELAEISSQQ
-290 DIEIARIGKK
+290 DIEIAKINKK
-300 DFVEMEKSIQETK
+300 DLIEMEKSLQETK

-318 EKRRKD
+318 EKRRKE
-324 QNEFRK
+324 QNDFRQK
-330 QTDIEIK
+330 TAIEIK
-337 QRDVDAEKS
+337 QQDIEAEKQM
-346 ILELERDVEF
+346 LELERDVEF

-361 QRSVDIK
+361 QRLVDVK
-368 LAEEKAET
+368 LAEEKAIT

-406 KNVDSFKIA
+406 KNIDAFKIA
-415 SEQEIRV
+415 AEQETRV

-437 KEQEVLEKSKSVLK
+437 RQLDIIEKSKIVLK
-451 IKMEEEI
+451 SKMEEEV
-458 ARAKAV
+458 ARAKVV
-464 EAEEKVNSIRDI
+464 EAEEKVNTARDV
-476 EHAEKVKSLGVIEA
+476 EHAEKQKSLGIIEA
-490 SKDAEREKLA
+490 SKNAEKEKLA
-500 AMASKIRYEIEASGK
+500 AMAAKIRYEIEAAGK

-546 REWVKPMQNIDSI
+546 REWVRPMQNIDSI

-574 VSSGGETGGSDGSSS
+574 DSGKGGSTSGNDDSS
-589 SYGGDSKKGSLAD
+589 SYDSKKGSLAD

-639 GDYEDPKKDK
+639 GDYDDAKKDK

-656 KNTNPKKK
+656 DPTKGSKKK

>member
-1 MNITSGAD
+1 
-9 IIAVIILIA
+9 
-18 LAIAIIVYLLHW
+18 
-30 LYRRSSKEVAFVRTG
+30 
-45 MGGER
+45 MGGEQ

-59 LPIIHNI
+59 LPILHNI
-66 TSVGMKTLSIEVQRT
+66 TSVGMKTLSIEVQRN

-97 AEFYVRVAPNNEAV
+97 AEFYVRVAPNKDAV

-147 SLDEIQENRSDYI
+147 SLDEIQENRSEYI
-160 KKVATHVEEAIKHTG
+160 KKVAAHVEEAIKHTG

-189 PVSVFDPSNTFDAEG
+189 PVSIFDPSNTFDAEG

-280 TELAEISSQK
+280 SELAEISSQK

-368 LAEEKAET
+368 LAEEKAQT

-415 SEQEIRV
+415 AEQETRV

-437 KEQEVLEKSKSVLK
+437 KQQEVLEKSKNVLK
-451 IKMEEEI
+451 TKMEEEL

-464 EAEEKVNSIRDI
+464 EAEEKVNSTRDI
-476 EHAEKVKSLGVIEA
+476 EQAEKAKALGVIEA
-490 SKDAEREKLA
+490 SKNAEREKLA
-500 AMASKIRYEIEASGK
+500 AMAAKIRYEVEASGK

-574 VSSGGETGGSDGSSS
+574 SSSGDGTGSEGSSA

-611 RAQQPFLDSLLKEI
+611 RAQQPFLDSLLKEV

-649 HMRFDDD
+649 HMRFDEDTN
-656 KNTNPKKK
+656 KNPKKK

>member
-9 IIAVIILIA
+9 IIAIIILLA

-30 LYRRSSKEVAFVRTG
+30 LYRRSSKEIAFVRTG

-66 TSVGMKTLSIEVQRT
+66 TSVGMKTLCIEILRN

-87 TMNRMRAEVT
+87 TKNRMRAEMT
-97 AEFYVRVAPNNEAV
+97 AEFYVRVAPNIDSV

-124 PDSLKELVQGR
+124 PDHLKELVSGR
-135 FVDGLGVVAAKM
+135 FVDALGVVAAKM
-147 SLDEIQENRSDYI
+147 TLDEIQENRSEYV
-160 KKVATHVEEAIKHTG
+160 KAVSKHVEEAIKHTG

-209 EFTQSRKKK
+209 EITQSRKKK
-218 RNDIEKDTEVSIRNK
+218 RNDIEKDTQVSIRNK
-233 NLQSIKQTLE
+233 NLQSIKQELE
-243 IEKEEEFSKY
+243 IERDEEFAKF
-253 QQKREIEQQRAIENT
+253 QQKREIEQQRAIEHT
-268 ETIKTKSEKEKE
+268 ESIKTRSTKERE
-280 TELAEISSQK
+280 SELAEIASQQ
-290 DIEIARIGKK
+290 DIEIAKINKK
-300 DFVEMEKSIQETK
+300 DLIEMEKSLQETK

-318 EKRRKD
+318 EKRRKE
-324 QNEFRK
+324 QNDFRQK
-330 QTDIEIK
+330 TAIEIK
-337 QRDVDAEKS
+337 QQDIETEKQM
-346 ILELERDVEF
+346 LELERDVEF

-361 QRSVDIK
+361 QRLIDVK
-368 LAEEKAET
+368 LAEEKATT

-406 KNVDSFKIA
+406 KNVDAFKIA
-415 SEQEIRV
+415 AEQETRV

-437 KEQEVLEKSKSVLK
+437 KQLDVIEKSKIVLK
-451 IKMEEEI
+451 SKMEEEV

-464 EAEEKVNSIRDI
+464 EAEEKVNTARDV
-476 EHAEKVKSLGVIEA
+476 EHAEKQKSLGIIEA
-490 SKDAEREKLA
+490 SKNAEKEKLA
-500 AMASKIRYEIEASGK
+500 SMAAKIRYEIEAAGK

-546 REWVKPMQNIDSI
+546 REWVRPMQNIDSI

-574 VSSGGETGGSDGSSS
+574 EGGKGGSANGNTDSS
-589 SYGGDSKKGSLAD
+589 SYDSKKGSLAD

-639 GDYEDPKKDK
+639 GDYDDAKKDK

-656 KNTNPKKK
+656 DPTKGSKKK